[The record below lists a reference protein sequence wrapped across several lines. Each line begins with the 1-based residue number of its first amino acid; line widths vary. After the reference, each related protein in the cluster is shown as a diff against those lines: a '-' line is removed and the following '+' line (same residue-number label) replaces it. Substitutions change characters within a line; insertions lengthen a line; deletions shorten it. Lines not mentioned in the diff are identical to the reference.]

1 MWYLIWRTNKTFF
14 SSASR
19 HCLPITVFVL
29 LMGDGVFSHTAEN
42 ECEGEWENIDSPRL
56 EASDARLDAAFAWN
70 WCEKFWIFDGA
81 AFGTFG
87 KNFPSLSSKL
97 GRDACKLS
105 QAQKKKL
112 ISDCLRR
119 TSITNFGAPLF
130 IHAKSLHKKRCKFRS
145 GSGVSKFF
153 ICGCIETCHIQ
164 ASLPQKCSRTRSSA
178 SSKTMKQTISLKD
191 GEKDETF
198 AFLSLTTAKLFKL
211 NNPSREKSLSE
222 LRAGAKKSAREGRK
236 SSPCFPMQ
244 IRLITGITKW
254 LY

>member
-87 KNFPSLSSKL
+87 RILPSLSSKL

-105 QAQKKKL
+105 QAQKKNSFPIVCAEHPSQTLEHHSSFTPKVYTKSGASFARAPASQSFLFAVALKL
-112 ISDCLRR
+112 VISKRLYLKNVLALAQARAAKQWSKQFHWKTEGKTKLLLFSAWQRRNFLSWIILRAR
-119 TSITNFGAPLF
+119 NPWVNSERERR
-130 IHAKSLHKKRCKFRS
+130 SRRKKEEKVPRAFQCKF
-145 GSGVSKFF
+145 
-153 ICGCIETCHIQ
+153 
-164 ASLPQKCSRTRSSA
+164 A
-178 SSKTMKQTISLKD
+178 
-191 GEKDETF
+191 
-198 AFLSLTTAKLFKL
+198 
-211 NNPSREKSLSE
+211 
-222 LRAGAKKSAREGRK
+222 
-236 SSPCFPMQ
+236 
-244 IRLITGITKW
+244 W
-254 LY
+254 